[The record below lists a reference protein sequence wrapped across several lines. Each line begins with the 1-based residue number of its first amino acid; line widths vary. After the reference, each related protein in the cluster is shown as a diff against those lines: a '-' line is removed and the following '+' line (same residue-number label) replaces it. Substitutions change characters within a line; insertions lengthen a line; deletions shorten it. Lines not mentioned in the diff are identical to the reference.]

1 MYCMYYSNNT
11 KGPRKR
17 GGITEGEGD
26 FKLIIAKVCNNVS
39 I

>member
-1 MYCMYYSNNT
+1 MYYSNNT

-26 FKLIIAKVCNNVS
+26 CKLIIAKVYSVS